1 MKVVLFM
8 KKLLLDI
15 ILIIIIPITLT
26 SCTNNHSDE
35 IALSFI
41 PEESNFVDYEIN
53 GDRIKFRYSI
63 CFYNHTSEP
72 TEIGVSAKFIKKELD
87 GWLRYEKFFIGTDD
101 NDGLL
106 KYGLIKPKEKTNII
120 YTFEGNYLGGTVN
133 DTLSFPEELM
143 TIEK

>member
-1 MKVVLFM
+1 M
-8 KKLLLDI
+8 I
-15 ILIIIIPITLT
+15 
-26 SCTNNHSDE
+26 
-35 IALSFI
+35 
-41 PEESNFVDYEIN
+41 
-53 GDRIKFRYSI
+53 
-63 CFYNHTSEP
+63 
-72 TEIGVSAKFIKKELD
+72 KFIKKELD